1 MMDKPSFPFD
11 LKESSSRNGKGMS
24 VIRNN
29 AEFQKK
35 LVQFTEYQE
44 GVSCKAKITSLV
56 HCVKKRGLFT
66 GVFSLEFKMDFNMQL
81 LFLSCTSALIVL
93 FDSGFMASAAY
104 CPLTR
109 RSKSA

>member
-11 LKESSSRNGKGMS
+11 LKESSSRNGEGMS
-24 VIRNN
+24 VIKNN
-29 AEFQKK
+29 A
-35 LVQFTEYQE
+35 EYQE
-44 GVSCKAKITSLV
+44 GVSCKVKITSLV